1 MTRSSDQTGP
11 GIEPDQKPR
20 FSWFRAV
27 LYPNLYLWLIF
38 VSALDVILT
47 RVILFFG
54 GKEINP
60 IADWILAE
68 FGRMGMSIFK
78 FIIVAVVI
86 VCCEIIGRRSWNVAR
101 NLAVV
106 SILISL
112 VPVLWSSFIILTLI
126 LDPPDP
132 DRLDDPA
139 LFVESARIE
148 IRQ

>member
-1 MTRSSDQTGP
+1 M
-11 GIEPDQKPR
+11 EPEQKPR

-27 LYPNLYLWLIF
+27 LYPNFYLWLIF

-47 RVILFFG
+47 RVVLFFG
-54 GKEINP
+54 GKEVNP
-60 IADWILAE
+60 IADWILSE
-68 FGRMGMSIFK
+68 FGRMGLSIFK
-78 FIIVAVVI
+78 FIIVGVVI
-86 VCCEIIGRRSWNVAR
+86 ICCEIIGRRSWKVAR

-112 VPVLWSSFIILTLI
+112 VPVIWSSFIILMLI

-132 DRLDDPA
+132 DKIDDSSRL
-139 LFVESARIE
+139 VQSARIE